1 MVHRIQFMNLLKI
14 FICALFI
21 CCVGFIQSA
30 VAQQPIPPPALRE
43 ADVMF
48 SKRMWRIIDLREKQ
62 NKKITWPG
70 NPITKILYESVRTG
84 QLTPYR
90 SDSLRSFYNIEA
102 FMRRG
107 EETEI
112 VETPI
117 DPNDPTITRM
127 DTVFTPFEP
136 EVRIKQLILM
146 EDWFFDKKTSTM
158 LPRIIAIA
166 PLYRVKVAG
175 IDLGLQPLCW
185 IRFEDRFNKEKDL
198 RDILVNQFVFN
209 PENSRSRFS
218 YDDWFT
224 QRLFGSYLI
233 KTANLH
239 DVSILQDP
247 YYKKNGLEAL
257 IEAERLK
264 QQQSEREENGFED

>member
-1 MVHRIQFMNLLKI
+1 MLL
-14 FICALFI
+14 
-21 CCVGFIQSA
+21 CCVWFTQTA
-30 VAQQPIPPPALRE
+30 MAQQPIPPPALRE

-48 SKRMWRIIDLREKQ
+48 SKRMWRVIDLREKQ

-84 QLTPYR
+84 QLRPYR
-90 SDSLRSFYNIEA
+90 SDSLRSFYNIES
-102 FMRRG
+102 FMRLG
-107 EETEI
+107 EEVEY
-112 VETPI
+112 VETAI

-127 DTVFTPFEP
+127 DTIYTPFEP
-136 EVRIKQLILM
+136 EVRITQLILM

-158 LPRIIAIA
+158 SPRIIAIA

-198 RDILVNQFVFN
+198 RDILINQFVFN

-257 IEAERLK
+257 IESERLK